1 MNESIKH
8 DYIENVKHTNDKNGI
23 TSKDNKCLEDLITI
37 LKDEIIFLRNEIQSK
52 DKVIELML
60 KVKFNERA
68 EKQEILLRN
77 QAQRPLVQ
85 LRLRT
90 TF

>member
-1 MNESIKH
+1 MNESIEH
-8 DYIENVKHTNDKNGI
+8 DYIENVKHTNDKNRI

-60 KVKFNERA
+60 KDKFNERA

-77 QAQRPLVQ
+77 QAQRP
-85 LRLRT
+85 
-90 TF
+90 